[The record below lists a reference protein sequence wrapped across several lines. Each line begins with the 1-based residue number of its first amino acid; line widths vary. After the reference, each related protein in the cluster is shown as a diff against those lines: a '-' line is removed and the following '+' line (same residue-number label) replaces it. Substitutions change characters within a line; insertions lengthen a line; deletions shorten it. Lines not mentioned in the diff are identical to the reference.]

1 MDILIQL
8 MIYIGSALMVLN
20 IIQYYMFTRNMRQV
34 GTLKIHSAIIEL
46 PFFLLIFFFVGYL
59 LIAFL
64 GDPSIMMAG
73 VLFGG
78 SIFVSLILT
87 VMFRII
93 KRLSSSE
100 QRTRT
105 MYDELRDELTT
116 LTQDSLA
123 TFRVNLT
130 TDTIEDRAGMDLYE
144 SDNTAQTYT
153 ELMQNRYSDLI
164 IKPSSDNELGLF
176 TREGLIEHYQN
187 GHNSAQEI
195 VYARR
200 KNVKNGYYLVEA
212 SLIQKPS
219 TGDIIA
225 FITEREYNRD
235 VVNEAIW
242 NKALREE
249 YEVIGYIAGEQ
260 LGVLLNRSDNEA
272 IRKHISYGEPV
283 EYENV
288 IKDLI
293 EELDL
298 NMERQAVYDALD
310 LSNVEKELSHKDVYT
325 FDYSFNMDDGKV
337 YQSITFYAVDK
348 EAGFYMI
355 MVSDTTNIRREQEE
369 QNRILEEALEASK
382 ASNVAKSVFLSN
394 MSHDIRTPMNAIIGF
409 TNLAKQDEDVPDKTR
424 EYLDKILTSGNHLL
438 SLINDVLEMSRIE
451 SGKIELNNSP
461 CNLADIMEQL
471 QAMVLNQSDDKNQ
484 KLVFDISKVTDMNV
498 ICDELRLKQ
507 VLLNLTS
514 NAVKYTPEN
523 GLIEIRAIQSGARK
537 DGKATYEFH
546 VKDNGI
552 GMTSEFAA
560 HVFEAFERE
569 KTTTISGIQG
579 TGLGMAI
586 TKNIIEL
593 MEGSIDVITAPDKGT
608 EFVVR
613 LELEIS
619 ESCDESEGEVQEALD
634 VDFTGKRL
642 LLVDDMD
649 INREIAKAMLE
660 ANGFIIDEATNGQE
674 ALDMVADSEPDY
686 YYAVLMDIQM
696 PVMDGYEATKAIRKL
711 ENSKLANI
719 PIIAMTANAFDE
731 DRKNAIAYGMNAH
744 VAKPIDVDQLLG
756 TLSSLLPALDK
767 G

>member
-1 MDILIQL
+1 MNILIQL
-8 MIYIGSALMVLN
+8 MIYTGSALMVYN
-20 IIQYYMFTRNMRQV
+20 IIQYYIFARNIRQV
-34 GTLKIHSAIIEL
+34 GTLKIHSAIIRL
-46 PFFLLIFFFVGYL
+46 PFFLLIFFLIGYL

-64 GDPSIMMAG
+64 GNPSIMMAG

-78 SIFVSLILT
+78 SIYVFLIQS
-87 VMFRII
+87 VMFRIVG
-93 KRLSSSE
+93 RVSDSE
-100 QRTRT
+100 RRTRT

-153 ELMQNRYSDLI
+153 ELMQNRYSDMI

-200 KNVKNGYYLVEA
+200 KNVKNGYYLMEA

-249 YEVIGYIAGEQ
+249 YEVIGYVAGEQ

-272 IRKHISYGEPV
+272 IRKHIPYGEPV

-325 FDYSFNMDDGKV
+325 FDYSFNIDDGKV
-337 YQSITFYAVDK
+337 YQSVTFYAVDK

-471 QAMVLNQSDDKNQ
+471 QAMVLNQSDAKNQ
-484 KLVFDISKVTDMNV
+484 RLVFDISKVTDTSV

-507 VLLNLTS
+507 ILLNLTS

-523 GLIEIRAIQSGARK
+523 GLIEIRAIQTGASEE
-537 DGKATYEFH
+537 GKASYEFH

-586 TKNIIEL
+586 TKNIIDL
-593 MEGSIDVITAPDKGT
+593 MEGSIDVITAPGKGT
-608 EFVVR
+608 EFVVC

-619 ESCDESEGEVQEALD
+619 ESCDESEGEVQEAID

-711 ENSKLANI
+711 ENCKLANI

-731 DRKNAIAYGMNAH
+731 DRQNAIAYGMNAH

-767 G
+767 C

>member
-46 PFFLLIFFFVGYL
+46 PFFLLIFFLVGYL

-64 GDPSIMMAG
+64 GNPSIMMAG

-87 VMFRII
+87 VMCRII

-130 TDTIEDRAGMDLYE
+130 ADTIEDRAGMDLYE

-153 ELMQNRYSDLI
+153 ELMQNRYLDMI

-187 GHNSAQEI
+187 GHNSAREI

-200 KNVKNGYYLVEA
+200 KNVKNGYYLMEA

-225 FITEREYNRD
+225 FITERDYNRD

-272 IRKHISYGEPV
+272 IRKHIPYGEPV

-325 FDYSFNMDDGKV
+325 FDYSFNIDDGKV
-337 YQSITFYAVDK
+337 YQSVTFYAVDK

-471 QAMVLNQSDDKNQ
+471 QAMVLNQSDAKNQ
-484 KLVFDISKVTDMNV
+484 RLVFDISKVTDTSV

-507 VLLNLTS
+507 ILLNLTS

-523 GLIEIRAIQSGARK
+523 GLIEIRAIQTGASEE
-537 DGKATYEFH
+537 GKASYEFH

-593 MEGSIDVITAPDKGT
+593 MEGSIDVITAPGKGT

-619 ESCDESEGEVQEALD
+619 DSYNDSSQDATSEVAD

-731 DRKNAIAYGMNAH
+731 DRQNAIAYGMNAH

-756 TLSSLLPALDK
+756 TLSSLLPPLDK
-767 G
+767 

>member
-46 PFFLLIFFFVGYL
+46 PFFLLIFFLVGYL

-272 IRKHISYGEPV
+272 IRKHIPYGEPV

-298 NMERQAVYDALD
+298 NMERQDVYDALD

-325 FDYSFNMDDGKV
+325 FDYSFNIDDGKV
-337 YQSITFYAVDK
+337 YQSVTFYAVDK

-484 KLVFDISKVTDMNV
+484 KLVFDISEVTDTRV

-523 GLIEIRAIQSGARK
+523 GLIEIRAIQTGAGEE
-537 DGKATYEFH
+537 GKASYEFH

-586 TKNIIEL
+586 TKNIIDL
-593 MEGSIDVITAPDKGT
+593 MEGSIDVITAPGKGT
-608 EFVVR
+608 EFVVC

-619 ESCDESEGEVQEALD
+619 DSYNDSEKDTVSEVSD

-674 ALDMVADSEPDY
+674 ALDVVAGSEPDY

-731 DRKNAIAYGMNAH
+731 DRRNAIAYGMNAH

-756 TLSSLLPALDK
+756 TLSGLLPALDK
-767 G
+767 

>member
-1 MDILIQL
+1 

>member
-46 PFFLLIFFFVGYL
+46 PFFLLIFFLVGYL

-64 GDPSIMMAG
+64 GNPSIMMAG

-153 ELMQNRYSDLI
+153 ELMQNRYLDLI

-187 GHNSAQEI
+187 GHSSAQEI

-200 KNVKNGYYLVEA
+200 KNVKNGYYLMEA

-272 IRKHISYGEPV
+272 IRKHIPYGEPV

-288 IKDLI
+288 FKDLI

-298 NMERQAVYDALD
+298 NMERQDVYDALD

-325 FDYSFNMDDGKV
+325 FDYSFNIDDGKV
-337 YQSITFYAVDK
+337 YQSITFYAVDQ

-471 QAMVLNQSDDKNQ
+471 QAMVLNQSDAKNQ
-484 KLVFDISKVTDMNV
+484 RLVFDISKVTDMNV

-523 GLIEIRAIQSGARK
+523 GLIEIRAIQTGARK

-586 TKNIIEL
+586 TKNIIDL
-593 MEGSIDVITAPDKGT
+593 MEGSIDVITAPGKGT
-608 EFVVR
+608 EFVVC

-619 ESCDESEGEVQEALD
+619 DSYNDSEKDTVSEVSD

-731 DRKNAIAYGMNAH
+731 DRQNAIAYGMNAH

-767 G
+767 